1 MVLENKFDWFWE
13 GTYYTVLIPP
23 WYLVIWKKKKKLEVN
38 EKISLFPWK
47 GRTSGLFWYFSSL
60 FMHLIV
66 LDLLCFLSLFL
77 KIFSSYINYLTSV
90 FSSVLSHFHSFSIL
104 MFNYIFI
111 NNFSRVI
118 GIVDVILIALFVSLF
133 MLDGGHF
140 LFLLLLELI
149 CF

>member
-1 MVLENKFDWFWE
+1 
-13 GTYYTVLIPP
+13 
-23 WYLVIWKKKKKLEVN
+23 
-38 EKISLFPWK
+38 
-47 GRTSGLFWYFSSL
+47 
-60 FMHLIV
+60 MHLIV

-77 KIFSSYINYLTSV
+77 KIFSSYNNYLTSV

-104 MFNYIFI
+104 MFNYIFT

-133 MLDGGHF
+133 LLDGGHF